1 MSEQENTKK
10 IDNNPNSDEYVIDV
24 TKIISTLWLYK
35 YLLVGLTAIGAGL
48 SIIIALNLSII
59 HTSVAVIIPN
69 ESNSSSR
76 LASQFGGLASIAG
89 LDAGEV
95 QLSPS
100 QIAIARISSLDFFKK
115 RLYEEVV
122 VDLSASTGWDT
133 DTSQLIYDQ
142 DIYDFKKGIWIQ
154 DRPTHQQAYAS
165 FEGLIDIVENKVT
178 GLTTIKVEHYSPLIA
193 KQWLDLM
200 LKEINSVMRE
210 EDKKEASL
218 AIEFYK
224 KELANVKIK
233 SIRDLFSELLEEEQ
247 KTLMLSNIR
256 EEYTFKIIEPP
267 VVPEKRTRPARTKFV
282 VIYTFVSGLLSI
294 AFILLYD
301 FFQRSRREIQ
311 NTTNS

>member
-35 YLLVGLTAIGAGL
+35 YLLVGLTGIGAVL

-89 LDAGEV
+89 IDAGEV

-122 VDLSASTGWDT
+122 VDLSASMGWDT
-133 DTSQLIYDQ
+133 DTSQLIYDE

-154 DRPTHQQAYAS
+154 DRPTHQQAYES
-165 FEGLIDIVENKVT
+165 FEGLIDIVENKIT
-178 GLTTIKVEHYSPLIA
+178 GLTTIRVEHYSPFIA
-193 KQWLDLM
+193 KKWLDLM

-294 AFILLYD
+294 ALILVYD
-301 FFQRSRREIQ
+301 FFQRNRRKLF
-311 NTTNS
+311 NFKNS